1 MARKRGGK
9 DKPKGGAKAP
19 PKAGAGKQP
28 VGREDVDEGLE
39 EEGEADEE
47 FEPVEDKQDEEFEP
61 IEEKAE
67 EEFEPV
73 EDKQDEEFEPI
84 EEGPPV
90 EIKTSGMK
98 VRRGEDEGYEPTVE
112 EVLAYATGKTK
123 RPSDIPPPHE
133 PRAPRRAAK
142 GAKGKGGAKAD
153 EDPLSDIFDEK
164 GA

>member
-61 IEEKAE
+61 IEE
-67 EEFEPV
+67 
-73 EDKQDEEFEPI
+73 
-84 EEGPPV
+84 GPPV
-90 EIKTSGMK
+90 EIKTTGMK

>member
-39 EEGEADEE
+39 EEGEAD
-47 FEPVEDKQDEEFEP
+47 
-61 IEEKAE
+61 